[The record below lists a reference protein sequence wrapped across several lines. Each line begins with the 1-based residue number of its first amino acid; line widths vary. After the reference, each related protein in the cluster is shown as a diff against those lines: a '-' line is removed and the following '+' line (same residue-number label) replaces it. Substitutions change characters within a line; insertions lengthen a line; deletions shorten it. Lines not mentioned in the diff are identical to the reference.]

1 MSVKKIISILTNDK
15 QNKSVIPGFGLS
27 LGFTMFYL
35 SLIVLI
41 PLSTLFF
48 KTFSLTWGQ
57 FYSTISSPRVL
68 SSFSLSFGTSLTAG
82 IVNVI
87 FGPLVAW
94 SLVRYNFPAK
104 RIVDALVDLPFALP
118 TAIAGI
124 TLTTLYAENGWFG
137 SYLQSIGIKAAFT
150 PIGITITQ
158 IFIGLPFVV
167 RTMQPVLETLEPDIE
182 EAAASLGA
190 TRWQIITRVI
200 LPVIRPA
207 ILTGFVLSF
216 ARALG
221 EYGSV
226 IFIAGNMPMKTEIS
240 TLLIVTRLEQYDYA
254 GATAIAVTM
263 LAASFIL
270 ILIINILQSRINKK
284 NLIS

>member
-1 MSVKKIISILTNDK
+1 MQFKKIFAKTRGKKRKARI
-15 QNKSVIPGFGLS
+15 IPGFGLS

-41 PLSTLFF
+41 PLSTLFS
-48 KTFSLTWGQ
+48 KTFSLTWDQ
-57 FYSTISSPRVL
+57 FYSTVSSPRVL
-68 SSFSLSFGTSLTAG
+68 ASFYLTFGASFAAG

-94 SLVRYNFPAK
+94 SLVRYNFPGK
-104 RIVDALVDLPFALP
+104 RIIDALVDLPFALP

-124 TLTTLYAENGWFG
+124 TLTTLYAESGWLG
-137 SYLQSIGIKAAFT
+137 QYLQLFGIKVAFT
-150 PIGITITQ
+150 PTGITIAL

-167 RTMQPVLETLEPDIE
+167 RTVQPVLETLDKDVE

-190 TRWQIITRVI
+190 GRWYIITRVI

-207 ILTGFVLSF
+207 VLTGFVLSF

-226 IFIAGNMPMKTEIS
+226 VFISGNMPMKTEIS
-240 TLLIVTRLEQYDYA
+240 TLLIITRLEQYDYA

-263 LAASFIL
+263 LVTSFAL
-270 ILIINILQSRINKK
+270 ILVINILQARVNRKD
-284 NLIS
+284 LTA